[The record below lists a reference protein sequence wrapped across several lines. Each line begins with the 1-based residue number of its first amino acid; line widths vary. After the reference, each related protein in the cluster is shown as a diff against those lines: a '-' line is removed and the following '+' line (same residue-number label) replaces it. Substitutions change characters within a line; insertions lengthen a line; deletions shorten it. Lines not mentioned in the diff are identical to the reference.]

1 MSTMEKERPW
11 WVALLFLLAAM
22 AAVLGGLILMLR
34 LVLGQAS

>member
-22 AAVLGGLILMLR
+22 AAVLGGLILMFR
-34 LVLGQAS
+34 LVIGQAP

>member
-11 WVALLFLLAAM
+11 WVALLFLLALM
-22 AAVLGGLILMLR
+22 AAVLGGLILMFR